1 LITPTFFVGTPL
13 REIVELEAHAA
24 SNEGEVFVERI
35 QVDILGLSTSPSSG
49 GAYALI
55 LKEVNGLRRLP
66 IIIGA
71 FEAQS
76 IALEMEGIKPPRP
89 LTHDLLKNV
98 MDSLGA
104 SLNDVFINELK
115 DGTFY
120 AKLSLD
126 SQEVDSR
133 PSDAIA
139 LAVRYGV
146 PIYVA
151 DSVMDEAGFVPDSDE
166 AEKPTSPASVEPE
179 QETEK
184 PKLKLSRLEQ
194 LHQQLLEAV
203 TKEEYE
209 KAAKIRDEIVK
220 LEARNS

>member
-1 LITPTFFVGTPL
+1 M
-13 REIVELEAHAA
+13 EK
-24 SNEGEVFVERI
+24 I

-120 AKLSLD
+120 AILNLD
-126 SQEVDSR
+126 AQEVDSR

-146 PIYVA
+146 PIFVA
-151 DSVMDEAGFVPDSDE
+151 DKVMDEAGFVPDSDE
-166 AEKPTSPASVEPE
+166 AEKTPPAPAPEPE
-179 QETEK
+179 QEAEK
-184 PKLKLSRLEQ
+184 PKIKLSKLEQ
-194 LHQQLLEAV
+194 LQQQLLEAV
-203 TKEEYE
+203 AKEDYE
-209 KAAKIRDEIVK
+209 KAAKLRDEIQK
-220 LEARNS
+220 LAARNS

>member
-1 LITPTFFVGTPL
+1 M
-13 REIVELEAHAA
+13 
-24 SNEGEVFVERI
+24 ERI

-55 LKEVNGLRRLP
+55 LKEVNGARRLP

-89 LTHDLLKNV
+89 LTHDLVKSII
-98 MDSLGA
+98 DSLGA
-104 SLNDVFINELK
+104 DLTDVFINELR

-120 AKLSLD
+120 ARINLD
-126 SQEVDSR
+126 SQEIDSR

-139 LAVRYGV
+139 IAVRYGV
-146 PIYVA
+146 PIFVS
-151 DSVMDEAGFVPDSDE
+151 DKVMDEASFVPESEDPDKTTPGAQGE
-166 AEKPTSPASVEPE
+166 KEKPPVKMT
-179 QETEK
+179 K
-184 PKLKLSRLEQ
+184 LEQ
-194 LHQQLLEAV
+194 LQQQLNEAI

-209 KAAKIRDEIVK
+209 KAANLRDEIRK
-220 LEARNS
+220 LHGRDS

>member
-1 LITPTFFVGTPL
+1 M
-13 REIVELEAHAA
+13 
-24 SNEGEVFVERI
+24 ERI

-55 LKEVNGLRRLP
+55 LKEVNGMRRLP

-98 MDSLGA
+98 MDSLGT
-104 SLNDVFINELK
+104 SLSDVYINDLR

-120 AKLSLD
+120 AKLTLD
-126 SQEVDSR
+126 SHEVDSR

-139 LAVRYGV
+139 LAVRYGA

-151 DSVMDEAGFVPDSDE
+151 DKVMEEAGFVPENED
-166 AEKPTSPASVEPE
+166 AEKPLSPNLPADSDQE
-179 QETEK
+179 QEQEQSVSPEPEK
-184 PKLKLSRLEQ
+184 PKIRLSRLEQ
-194 LHQQLLEAV
+194 LQQQLTEAV
-203 TKEEYE
+203 AKEEYE

-220 LEARNS
+220 LQARNS

>member
-1 LITPTFFVGTPL
+1 
-13 REIVELEAHAA
+13 
-24 SNEGEVFVERI
+24 VERI

-104 SLNDVFINELK
+104 NLTDVYINELK

-120 AKLSLD
+120 ARLSMD

-139 LAVRYGV
+139 LAVRCGV

-151 DSVMDEAGFVPDSDE
+151 DKVMDEAGFVPDSEE
-166 AEKPTSPASVEPE
+166 ADKHTPPAPAEPE
-179 QETEK
+179 PETATEK
-184 PKLKLSRLEQ
+184 PKIRLSKLEQ
-194 LHQQLLEAV
+194 LQQQLLEAIA
-203 TKEEYE
+203 KEDYE
-209 KAAKIRDEIVK
+209 KAARLRDEIQK
-220 LEARNS
+220 MEARNS

>member
-1 LITPTFFVGTPL
+1 M
-13 REIVELEAHAA
+13 EK
-24 SNEGEVFVERI
+24 I

-55 LKEVNGLRRLP
+55 LKEVNGMRRLP

-151 DSVMDEAGFVPDSDE
+151 DKVMEEAGFVPDSDE
-166 AEKPTSPASVEPE
+166 PEKPAAPVSPEPEQDAEKP
-179 QETEK
+179 K
-184 PKLKLSRLEQ
+184 IKLSRLEQ
-194 LHQQLLEAV
+194 LQQQLLEAIA
-203 TKEEYE
+203 KEEYE
-209 KAAKIRDEIVK
+209 KAARIRDEIQK

>member
-1 LITPTFFVGTPL
+1 M
-13 REIVELEAHAA
+13 
-24 SNEGEVFVERI
+24 ERI

-89 LTHDLLKNV
+89 LTHDLLKNI

-104 SLNDVFINELK
+104 SLSDVFISDLK

-120 AKLSLD
+120 ARLTLD

-139 LAVRYGV
+139 LAVRCGV

-151 DSVMDEAGFVPDSDE
+151 DKVMDEAGFVPDGDE
-166 AEKPTSPASVEPE
+166 AEKTTPPTAAEPDPE
-179 QETEK
+179 PEK
-184 PKLKLSRLEQ
+184 PKIRLSKLEQ
-194 LHQQLLEAV
+194 LQQQLLEAI

-209 KAAKIRDEIVK
+209 KAAKLRDEIHK

>member
-1 LITPTFFVGTPL
+1 MEKV
-13 REIVELEAHAA
+13 
-24 SNEGEVFVERI
+24 

-55 LKEVNGLRRLP
+55 LKEMNGPRRLP

-89 LTHDLLKNV
+89 LTHDLMKSII
-98 MDSLGA
+98 DTLGG
-104 SLNDVFINELK
+104 SLNDVTINELK

-120 AKLSLD
+120 ARLSVD
-126 SQEVDSR
+126 TQEIDSR

-146 PIYVA
+146 PIFVT
-151 DSVMDEAGFVPDSDE
+151 DRVMDEASFVPESDE
-166 AEKPTSPASVEPE
+166 AESTESPETAE
-179 QETEK
+179 QPKQGEK
-184 PKLKLSRLEQ
+184 PKQQLTKLQQLEQ
-194 LHQQLLEAV
+194 QLGEAI

-209 KAAKIRDEIVK
+209 KAARIRDEIKK
-220 LEARNS
+220 LQARNS